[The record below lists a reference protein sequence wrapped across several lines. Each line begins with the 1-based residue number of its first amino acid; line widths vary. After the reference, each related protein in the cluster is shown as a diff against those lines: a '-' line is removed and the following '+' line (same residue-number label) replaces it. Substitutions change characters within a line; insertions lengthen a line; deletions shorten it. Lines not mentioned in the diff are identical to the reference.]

1 MRHLSANAETMAKKQ
16 SAPDASTPPDFEQSL
31 AELETL
37 VEQME
42 SGDLTLEKS
51 LSQFERGM
59 ALSKACQEALTAA
72 QLRVDTLL
80 ENDHADGAA
89 PDASSD

>member
-1 MRHLSANAETMAKKQ
+1 MAKKE
-16 SAPDASTPPDFEQSL
+16 STPDFEQSL

-42 SGDLTLEKS
+42 SGELTLEKS
-51 LSQFERGM
+51 LAQFERGM
-59 ALSKACQEALTAA
+59 ELTKTCQEALNAA

-80 ENDHADGAA
+80 EQPADEGAG
-89 PDASSD
+89 PLEDSD